1 MTFVILVFITSCL
14 RTLYHNV
21 DQIQC
26 QQEVDECVKLLFH
39 FGAICD
45 KAVQSASHSVGDMAV
60 VVMREPLGVVASV
73 CSAGSGGALASVLA
87 LIGAT
92 IAYGNTCVI
101 VTDLELALP
110 SLELALVLEAAEVP
124 AGVVNILTGITS
136 SLLPTLSGHMDINAV
151 WCAGKTLN
159 GFSSANFANSLL

>member
-1 MTFVILVFITSCL
+1 M
-14 RTLYHNV
+14 

-45 KAVQSASHSVGDMAV
+45 KVVQSASHSVGDIAV
-60 VVMREPLGVVASV
+60 AVMREPLGVVASV
-73 CSAGSGGALASVLA
+73 CSTGAGGALASVIA

-101 VTDLELALP
+101 VTDLEWALP

-136 SLLPTLSGHMDINAV
+136 SLLPTVSGHMDINAV
-151 WCAGKTLN
+151 WCAGKILI
-159 GFSSANFANSLL
+159 GLWSDNFANTVL